1 MAELNK
7 LLKFS
12 EAILIKKIGASI
24 KYIKEENPEY
34 TYVCD
39 YALFD
44 KEELAELCL
53 TLDAEVKAI
62 KDELT
67 NKKNLALEQQRLEEE
82 EEKANRLA
90 EKLQKE
96 QFITDNAIVDC
107 SLMDRL
113 KFRFFNL
120 ATFDSE
126 DPEGLNPLYSPPFYE
141 TKEEQFSEEL
151 RNSSFK
157 VYTAT
162 YNGESMSGKP
172 EFMQKNLNKS
182 FVSIVEESQYIK
194 MLFVSF
200 RIIVKDDI
208 CRYKSVWISN
218 IKQDLSSILD
228 FDMFDLKE
236 IDLKEINL
244 KEIDIKE
251 IDIKEQDKHNVE
263 FKMLQDDSLIDQ
275 IFAR

>member
-1 MAELNK
+1 MTELDK

-24 KYIKEENPEY
+24 KYIKEERSGYEY
-34 TYVCD
+34 ECD

-44 KEELAELCL
+44 KEKLAELCL
-53 TLDAEVKAI
+53 TLENEVRLI
-62 KDELT
+62 KHELT
-67 NKKNLALEQQRLEEE
+67 NKKNQALEQQRLEEE
-82 EEKANRLA
+82 EERAVKLS
-90 EKLQKE
+90 EKKEKE
-96 QFITDNAIVDC
+96 QFVMDNSIVDY

-120 ATFDSE
+120 ATFDPD

-151 RNSSFK
+151 TNSQFK

-162 YNGESMSGKP
+162 YNGETMSGKP

-182 FVSIVEESQYIK
+182 FVSIVEESRYIK

-200 RIIVKDDI
+200 RIIVNDDK
-208 CRYKSVWISN
+208 CRYESVWISN
-218 IKQDLSSILD
+218 CKQDLSIISD
-228 FDMFDLKE
+228 FDNFDFKE
-236 IDLKEINL
+236 VN
-244 KEIDIKE
+244 
-251 IDIKEQDKHNVE
+251 KHTVT
-263 FKMLQDDSLIDQ
+263 FKMLQHDDLIDQ

>member
-1 MAELNK
+1 MYKYYYVICIHVRMAELNK

-24 KYIKEENPEY
+24 KFIKEEHPEY
-34 TYVCD
+34 DYVCD
-39 YALFD
+39 YALFE

-90 EKLQKE
+90 EKIQKE
-96 QFITDNAIVDC
+96 QFITDNAIVDY

-120 ATFDSE
+120 ATFDEE
-126 DPEGLNPLYSPPFYE
+126 DPEGLNPLSSPPFYE
-141 TKEEQFSEEL
+141 TKEEQFIEEL
-151 RNSSFK
+151 VYSSFK
-157 VYTAT
+157 VYNAT

-182 FVSIVEESQYIK
+182 FASIVEESQYNK

-200 RIIVKDDI
+200 RIIVKDGI
-208 CRYKSVWISN
+208 CSYESVWISN
-218 IKQDLSSILD
+218 IKQDLSTILD
-228 FDMFDLKE
+228 FDMFDFTKF
-236 IDLKEINL
+236 DFK
-244 KEIDIKE
+244 
-251 IDIKEQDKHNVE
+251 NVE
-263 FKMLQDDSLIDQ
+263 FNMVEDDSLIDQ

>member
-1 MAELNK
+1 MTELNK

-24 KYIKEENPEY
+24 KYIKEESPEY

-82 EEKANRLA
+82 EDKANRLA

-200 RIIVKDDI
+200 RIIIKDDI
-208 CRYKSVWISN
+208 CNYDSVWISN
-218 IKQDLSSILD
+218 IKQDLSTILD

-236 IDLKEINL
+236 VDLKEIDL

-251 IDIKEQDKHNVE
+251 INIKEQDKHNVE